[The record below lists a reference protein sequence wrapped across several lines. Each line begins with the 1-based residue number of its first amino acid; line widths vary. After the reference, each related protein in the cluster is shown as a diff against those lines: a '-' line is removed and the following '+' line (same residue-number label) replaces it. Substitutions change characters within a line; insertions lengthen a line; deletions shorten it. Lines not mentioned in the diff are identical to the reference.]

1 MHCLQYETRVP
12 VILISVQNFHVLPF
26 SLPFQ
31 IHPALSVFVSYKT
44 TYQSSIRRKA
54 KFPNP
59 FLFLLVYVST
69 SRRVERK
76 KKRIGITKGEA
87 WTFFRKRAYP
97 PLVCRCISSKLRGPV
112 VLLWKKTEEKLNIGH
127 LPPHLPSN
135 AYGPGFSSVSIT
147 GRGGGSVRCCMLTIQ
162 NASRLFFMLIPVYR
176 K

>member
-76 KKRIGITKGEA
+76 KKRIGITKGEV

-112 VLLWKKTEEKLNIGH
+112 VLLWKKPKRNWISATSPPTFHPTRTALASLLYRLQGGEEGR
-127 LPPHLPSN
+127 
-135 AYGPGFSSVSIT
+135 SVA
-147 GRGGGSVRCCMLTIQ
+147 VC
-162 NASRLFFMLIPVYR
+162 
-176 K
+176 